1 MAEIALWLIPQS
13 NCGYKTRNAHN
24 ISHIIMKHLLFKNP
38 YFPSTI
44 IELNKLDSN
53 IWSLET
59 LNIFK
64 SEILKSIRSTAN
76 SIYSCHNPIEVKLLT
91 ALRLGLS
98 HTRNLNTVLKIH
110 LMHYPC
116 VNTFSIVILI
126 KQERA
131 KTKIHKTVIRCTAM

>member
-1 MAEIALWLIPQS
+1 
-13 NCGYKTRNAHN
+13 
-24 ISHIIMKHLLFKNP
+24 MKHLLFKNP

-76 SIYSCHNPIEVKLLT
+76 SIYSCHNPIGVKLLT

-98 HTRNLNTVLKIH
+98 HTRSLNTVLKIH
-110 LMHYPC
+110 LMHYSY

-131 KTKIHKTVIRCTAM
+131 KTKIHKTVIRCIATITPEIRIKRRTIIK